1 MCAPLA
7 SEGENDNHT
16 LTPHIIFW
24 RRVIRI
30 TAALL
35 RCIPDGHRLLAPQ
48 KQDRQPRACRRAW
61 ANIPFRRPSNRQPYP
76 RRLRGYWC
84 QTPHYILP
92 PTSRRDDNDAVIIGF
107 CGAVIF
113 IVKLVFYLP
122 DNALQ
127 NIFNGDN
134 ADRQFIFING
144 DTK

>member
-61 ANIPFRRPSNRQPYP
+61 ANIHFGGHPTGNRI
-76 RRLRGYWC
+76 RAVFGDIGAKLRI
-84 QTPHYILP
+84 TFFH
-92 PTSRRDDNDAVIIGF
+92 RHRAVDDNDAVIIGF
-107 CGAVIF
+107 LRGGHLHRQTRLLSPRQCAP
-113 IVKLVFYLP
+113 KH
-122 DNALQ
+122 LQ
-127 NIFNGDN
+127 W
-134 ADRQFIFING
+134 
-144 DTK
+144 